1 MKPRS
6 SINLPWDSLVFNYWL
21 SHARPVIENIF
32 GVAASWFLIF
42 QCPKV
47 ANVIEVQQITK
58 IYKIYFLIISWW
70 LKTTLQTVMT
80 TVPLKLLGA
89 NVDNKLNFENHIA
102 DICSKASWKIYALA
116 REVPYMN
123 LSRRRI
129 LVNAF
134 LNS

>member
-1 MKPRS
+1 
-6 SINLPWDSLVFNYWL
+6 
-21 SHARPVIENIF
+21 
-32 GVAASWFLIF
+32 
-42 QCPKV
+42 
-47 ANVIEVQQITK
+47 
-58 IYKIYFLIISWW
+58 
-70 LKTTLQTVMT
+70 MT